1 MGKVFSFFEE
11 LLDMELNSFC
21 DFLRSVIEDFFVK
34 SKELEEWFNEVREF
48 EIEIM
53 CYERF
58 VWEVDSVLYMLK
70 DKFESIVVL
79 RVEFGE
85 LRDFYIDINKKK
97 EEF

>member
-1 MGKVFSFFEE
+1 
-11 LLDMELNSFC
+11 
-21 DFLRSVIEDFFVK
+21 
-34 SKELEEWFNEVREF
+34 
-48 EIEIM
+48 M